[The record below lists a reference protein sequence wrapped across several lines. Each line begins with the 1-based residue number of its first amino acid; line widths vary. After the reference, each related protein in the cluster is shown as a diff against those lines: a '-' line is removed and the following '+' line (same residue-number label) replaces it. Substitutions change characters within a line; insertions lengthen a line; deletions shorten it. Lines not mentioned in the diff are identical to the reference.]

1 MSGRE
6 YASKKQG
13 MENNTTIPELERAAV
28 LLQSGRGAEAEAIAL
43 RVAASDPASARAWFL
58 TGVARHQQERPE
70 TALAAM
76 ERALSLDPAMD
87 DARQACATLLLGLK
101 RPRAALVQIEELS
114 RRRPGD
120 VKAAV
125 DAAIV
130 LEELGDLPAALAG
143 YDEALRRDQRDFRA
157 RLNRGALLARLG
169 RLDEALRDDQA
180 LVRSHIGSA
189 AAHYN
194 LADVLLRLDRY
205 AEALIVADRA
215 LRLAPADANV
225 LMLRGLAL
233 AMLGRDTESGES
245 FSRARTADAAG
256 ARRFLDSAA
265 SVVGLGEA
273 RTLTED
279 PRQIRLARLLE
290 RQKSCDWAERDRLVQ
305 GMRQLATELQHAPGQ
320 LDEMGLYFTSLS
332 LPLAAAEQQALAQ
345 GIAMAASARAVGNP
359 LSPHDIWRGGEGK
372 RRPGKIRLGFLS
384 PDFREHPAAQLHWRQ
399 LAGHD
404 RGTFEV
410 FGYSIH
416 RGDGSELRMRIE
428 EACDAFREVSALNA
442 QELAARIALDDID
455 ILVDLAGYTDF
466 SRPEVLALRPAPL
479 QVSYLG
485 MPATMGSR
493 FIDYRITDAFTTSP
507 EEAVRWT
514 EKLAYLPD
522 TFFIYN
528 DREMIAEATTGR
540 KKCGL
545 PESGLVFCCFNSSYK
560 IEPEAFDVW
569 MRLLH
574 RIPDSVLWLV
584 DSGEPLRN
592 NLQREAAARGIR
604 PARLV
609 FAPRLPRAEHLAR
622 HACADLFLDAFHCNA
637 HTTAADAL
645 WAGLP
650 VLTCP
655 GRTMASRIGA
665 SIVRAAGLPEL
676 VATDRAAYGE
686 TAFRLATQ
694 PDELATLR
702 TRLARNR
709 STCSLFDTARRV
721 RELDRAFQMM
731 WERHAAGLP
740 PASFA
745 VPRSEAAQA

>member
-1 MSGRE
+1 M
-6 YASKKQG
+6 
-13 MENNTTIPELERAAV
+13 PEVRSVGTDESMTEPALEQAAA
-28 LLQSGRGAEAEAIAL
+28 LLQAGRSAEAEAIAL
-43 RVAASDPASARAWFL
+43 RVTESDPASARAWFL
-58 TGVARHQQERPE
+58 TGVARHQQRRPE
-70 TALAAM
+70 AALAAM
-76 ERALSLDPAMD
+76 ERALSLDQNLD

-101 RPRAALVQIEELS
+101 RPRAALALIEELV

-130 LEELGDLPAALAG
+130 LEDLGDLPAALAR
-143 YDEALRRDQRDFRA
+143 YDEVLRRDQRDFRA

-180 LVRSHIGSA
+180 LVRSHIGSV

-194 LADVLLRLDRY
+194 LADVLLRFDRY

-225 LMLRGLAL
+225 LLLRGLAL
-233 AMLGRDTESGES
+233 AMLGRDAESGES

-256 ARRFLDSAA
+256 AQRFLDSA
-265 SVVGLGEA
+265 SLFVGLGAA

-290 RQKSCDWAERDRLVQ
+290 RQKTCDWAERSRLIR
-305 GMRQLATELQHAPGQ
+305 GMRQLAAELQHVPRQ

-332 LPLAAAEQQALAQ
+332 LPLSGAEQQALAQ
-345 GIAMAASARAVGNP
+345 GIALAATARA
-359 LSPHDIWRGGEGK
+359 GECATAARRR
-372 RRPGKIRLGFLS
+372 RRPGRLRLGFLS

-404 RGTFEV
+404 RGAFEV

-416 RGDGSELRMRIE
+416 RGDGSELRTRIE
-428 EACDAFREVSALNA
+428 EACDAFREVSTLNA

-485 MPATMGSR
+485 MPATLGAHY
-493 FIDYRITDAFTTSP
+493 IDYRITDAFTTPP
-507 EEAVRWT
+507 EEAICWT
-514 EKLAYLPD
+514 EKLVYLPD

-528 DREMIAEATTGR
+528 DCETIDKATPGR
-540 KKCGL
+540 KKCNL
-545 PESGLVFCCFNSSYK
+545 PEDSPVFCCFNSSYK
-560 IEPEAFDVW
+560 IEPEVFDVW

-574 RIPDSVLWLV
+574 RIPGSVLWLV
-584 DSGEPLRN
+584 DSSEPLRN
-592 NLQREAAARGIR
+592 NLQREAASRSIR
-604 PARLV
+604 PERLV
-609 FAPRLPRAEHLAR
+609 FAPRLPRAGYLAR
-622 HACADLFLDAFHCNA
+622 YACADLFLDTFFFNA
-637 HTTAADAL
+637 GTTAADAL

-650 VLTCP
+650 VLTCA
-655 GRTMASRIGA
+655 GGTMASRQGA

-676 VATDRAAYGE
+676 VATDRAAYEE

-694 PDELATLR
+694 PDELAALR
-702 TRLARNR
+702 ARLARNR
-709 STCSLFDTARRV
+709 STCALFDTAQRV

-731 WERHAAGLP
+731 WERHAADLP

-745 VPRSEAAQA
+745 VPCSEAPQEE